1 MVQLSQSQNKC
12 QLYFSLKEKEKGTN
26 LVVQWLRLHTSA
38 AGGMD
43 SIPDLETKIPH
54 AMLHSQKEEREKRNK
69 PIF

>member
-1 MVQLSQSQNKC
+1 MVQLLQSQNKC

-26 LVVQWLRLHTSA
+26 LVVQWLRLYTSA

-43 SIPDLETKIPH
+43 SIPDLGTKIPH
-54 AMLHSQKEEREKRNK
+54 AMLCSQKEEREKRKK